1 MEAVWQRETEHLLKG
16 LPHDEYLK
24 HTGLLTGLRNAVSL
38 PDHLLEAADAAAKD
52 KARVQSR
59 PLADLAQRLRDAT
72 VNSRFWRPTDS
83 A

>member
-1 MEAVWQRETEHLLKG
+1 METLLKG

-24 HTGLLTGLRNAVSL
+24 QSGLLTGLRNAVSL
-38 PDHLLEAADAAAKD
+38 PDHLLQAADAAAKD
-52 KARVQSR
+52 LDRVQSR

-72 VNSRFWRPTDS
+72 VNSRFWRSDTD